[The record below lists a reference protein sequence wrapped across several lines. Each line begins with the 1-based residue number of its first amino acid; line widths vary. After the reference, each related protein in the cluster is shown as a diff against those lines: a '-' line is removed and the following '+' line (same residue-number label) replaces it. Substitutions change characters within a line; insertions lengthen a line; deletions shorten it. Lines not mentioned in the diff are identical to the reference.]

1 MSRLQEIFE
10 EIDALKKEL
19 VDELQ
24 RREKDL
30 SYELH
35 ERAVFFRE
43 GVVEQHRQQ
52 IVRLGTY
59 LRRARLRNVIT
70 APIIWLCVIPAL
82 LMDLVITFYQ
92 FVCFRIYGIPTVTR
106 RDYVIIDRQNLKYL
120 NIIEKMNC
128 IYCGYFNGVIAYA
141 QEVAAR
147 TEQYWCPIKHANK
160 LKNVH
165 SRYSRF
171 FDFGDSDNYR
181 ENFDKVRRD
190 FQDTQS
196 TRNPSENTD

>member
-1 MSRLQEIFE
+1 MSRLQEIFD

-30 SYELH
+30 SYELR

-59 LRRARLRNVIT
+59 LRRARLRNILT

-82 LMDLVITFYQ
+82 LMDVVISLYQ
-92 FVCFRIYGIPTVTR
+92 FVCFRVYEIPTVKR
-106 RDYVIIDRQNLKYL
+106 RDYVVIDRQNLKYL
-120 NIIEKMNC
+120 NIIEKVNC

-147 TEQYWCPIKHANK
+147 TEQYWCPIKHASK

-165 SRYSRF
+165 SRYGQF
-171 FDFGDSDNYR
+171 FEFGDSDNYR
-181 ENFDKVRRD
+181 ENFHTVRNT
-190 FQDTQS
+190 FQDVKS
-196 TRNPSENTD
+196 SDDRSEGNR